1 MSMSLELLK
10 SLIESACSDGIV
22 TPQERRYLEK
32 KAAESNVSIDDLN
45 FMINSEMEKVKSQN
59 QWISAND
66 ADENN
71 GNGQASGFITSEHEN
86 QQQQNNTGMASGFV
100 SSADQEKTISSGA
113 SKFTDVTT
121 LDNQGAMS
129 LVQKAKYYGKWVI
142 IKRLKPEY
150 ENNPNYK
157 NLFYKEFENAYHLDH
172 TNIVRLLDKGKDA
185 TGSYFTMEYID
196 GRRLTKVIHNEKIK
210 DEKFIK
216 KLATEILDALIY
228 VHKKQIYHR
237 DLKPDNILITYKG
250 DNVKI
255 LDFGLA
261 AADSF
266 DDNLLKVG
274 TPRYAAPEQMVKG
287 NIVDQRADI
296 YSFGLIL
303 AELITGRIFSKDFS
317 DIQNKKLAAIVE
329 KCIQPN
335 VNNRYQNCEE
345 IKKDLEDAPTLTRII
360 PPRIEA
366 KMQEFAAD
374 GIITANERKV
384 LDLELQN
391 NNIDP
396 KVAETYL
403 QLELEKA
410 KDKIKQQKQ
419 AAAQNEKKR
428 QELEE
433 KQRARERNLKKK
445 EQQLE
450 AERKALEREAQ
461 RKAAEEARRR
471 RSASPQQKT
480 YKPARRKS
488 KSRAGFWLRFFLV
501 LFVIVFILIKKDDI
515 QDEYTERFTK
525 MERKYI
531 IAKTTLNLRSEKSL
545 QSKVIESY
553 PFGTEVK
560 VYSEN
565 NGWAKVKING
575 KKGFMSSEYL
585 AGEEEFIQNHYDK
598 LIKEYDL

>member
-1 MSMSLELLK
+1 MSLELLK

-22 TPQERRYLEK
+22 TPEERAYLEK
-32 KAAESNVSIDDLN
+32 KAAESNIAIDDLN

-59 QWISAND
+59 QWISSND
-66 ADENN
+66 THKNE
-71 GNGQASGFITSEHEN
+71 GNEQASGFITSEENN
-86 QQQQNNTGMASGFV
+86 QQEQNNSDLASGFV
-100 SSADQEKTISSGA
+100 SSGNQEKRISSDA
-113 SKFTDVTT
+113 PKFTDVTT

-150 ENNPNYK
+150 ESDANYR

-172 TNIVRLLDKGKDA
+172 TNIVRLLDKGKDSI
-185 TGSYFTMEYID
+185 GSYFTMEYVD
-196 GRRLTKVIHNEKIK
+196 GRRLTKVIHKEKIK

-237 DLKPDNILITYKG
+237 DLKPDNILVTYKG
-250 DNVKI
+250 DNIKI

-266 DDNLLKVG
+266 DDNLVKVG

-287 NIVDQRADI
+287 NTVDQRADI

-303 AELITGRIFSKDFS
+303 AEMITGKIFSKDFS
-317 DIQNKKLAAIVE
+317 GIQNKKLASIVE

-335 VNNRYQNCEE
+335 VNNRYQNCNE
-345 IKKDLEDAPTLTRII
+345 ILHDLKDAPTLTRII

-366 KMQEFAAD
+366 KMREFATD

-396 KVAETYL
+396 QVAETYL

-410 KDKIKQQKQ
+410 KEKIEQQKQ
-419 AAAQNEKKR
+419 AATQNEKKR
-428 QELEE
+428 KELEE
-433 KQRARERNLKKK
+433 KQRARERDLKKR
-445 EQQLE
+445 EQHLE

-461 RKAAEEARRR
+461 RKAAEEARRKR
-471 RSASPQQKT
+471 ATQKQT
-480 YKPARRKS
+480 YQPVRRKS
-488 KSRAGFWLRFFLV
+488 KSRAGFWLRFFLI
-501 LFVIVFILIKKDDI
+501 LFVIVFILIKKNDI
-515 QDEYTERFTK
+515 RDEYTERFTK

-531 IAKTTLNLRSEKSL
+531 TAKTTLNLRTDKSL

-565 NGWAKVKING
+565 DGWAKVNING

-585 AGEEEFIQNHYDK
+585 TGEEEFIQNHYDK
-598 LIKEYDL
+598 LLEEYDL